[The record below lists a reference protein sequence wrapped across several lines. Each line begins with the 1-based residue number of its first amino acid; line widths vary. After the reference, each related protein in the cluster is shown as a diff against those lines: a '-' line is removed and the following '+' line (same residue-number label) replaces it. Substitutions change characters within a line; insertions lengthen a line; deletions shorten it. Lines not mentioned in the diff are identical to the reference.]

1 MGKVKRKNWIRVP
14 VGSIV
19 VVAAIAACSSQAP
32 RSQESNLSNAVAVNE
47 PAASAAPSEGGAA
60 QVPPAPG
67 TAAGLPD
74 DRTPLSEPQGPID
87 PKSAEA
93 AGQVVQHYG
102 ALIEQKRFDEAAPLW
117 SDIKAGKTFG
127 DRFRAFREIH
137 VQVGKPADMEGAAG
151 SIYITVPV
159 VLYGATSGG
168 SPFNCRGDAT
178 LRRVN
183 DVPGSTERQRQWHI
197 STIEC

>member
-1 MGKVKRKNWIRVP
+1 MRKVKRKNWIRVP

-32 RSQESNLSNAVAVNE
+32 RPQDSNLSNGVAVNGD
-47 PAASAAPSEGGAA
+47 APSTEPEIAA
-60 QVPPAPG
+60 PAPG
-67 TAAGLPD
+67 TAGGLPD

-102 ALIEQKRFDEAAPLW
+102 ALIEQKRFDEAALLW
-117 SDIKAGKTFG
+117 NDAKAAKTFG
-127 DRFRAFREIH
+127 ERFRTYREIH

-159 VLYGATSGG
+159 VVNGASSSG
-168 SPFNCRGDAT
+168 SPFTCRGDAT
-178 LRRVN
+178 LRRAN
-183 DVPGSTERQRQWHI
+183 DVPGSTEKQRRWHI
-197 STIEC
+197 AGIEC

>member
-1 MGKVKRKNWIRVP
+1 MRKVKRKNWIRVP

-32 RSQESNLSNAVAVNE
+32 QSQDSNLSNAVAVNGG
-47 PAASAAPSEGGAA
+47 APSAQPEMAA
-60 QVPPAPG
+60 PAPG
-67 TAAGLPD
+67 TPGGLPD

-102 ALIEQKRFDEAAPLW
+102 ALIEQRRFDEAAILW
-117 SDIKAGKTFG
+117 TDAKGAKTFG
-127 DRFRAFREIH
+127 DRFRTYREIH

-159 VLYGATSGG
+159 VLNGASSSG
-168 SPFNCRGDAT
+168 SPFTCRGDAT
-178 LRRVN
+178 LRRAN

-197 STIEC
+197 AAIEC